1 MQGGC
6 SCGRARYEV
15 EGWPSTVVQCHCC
28 QCRRSV
34 GSTPVTWATFPRR
47 LVRLENVRW
56 YRASQLSRRGFCS
69 RCGTSLFFQ
78 HRRSLQELDITVVS
92 FDQPERLPPQR
103 HCFVPDRLP
112 WVALEK
118 GLPRHQGDTHS
129 PLMAPPA
136 GEPDLREIYRRAL
149 SQIALQA
156 YPDPTRVVALA
167 ETLAPAY
174 KYNAQ
179 QLSEALAA
187 YVAKY
192 PDGAGYLLE
201 PLEPKNYPSL

>member
-1 MQGGC
+1 M
-6 SCGRARYEV
+6 A
-15 EGWPSTVVQCHCC
+15 
-28 QCRRSV
+28 
-34 GSTPVTWATFPRR
+34 
-47 LVRLENVRW
+47 
-56 YRASQLSRRGFCS
+56 
-69 RCGTSLFFQ
+69 
-78 HRRSLQELDITVVS
+78 S

-112 WVALEK
+112 WVALEE
-118 GLPRHQGDTHS
+118 GLPRHHGDTDS
-129 PLMAPPA
+129 PLMALPE

-174 KYNAQ
+174 KYNPQ

-187 YVAKY
+187 YVEKY

-201 PLEPKNYPSL
+201 PLHTKKHPAL

>member
-6 SCGRARYEV
+6 FCGHLRFEV
-15 EGWPSTVVQCHCC
+15 EGRPRTVVQCHCG

-34 GSTPVTWATFPRR
+34 GATPVTWATYPRR
-47 LVRLENVRW
+47 AVQIGKVRW
-56 YRASQLSRRGFCS
+56 HRASPLSRRGFCP

-78 HRRSLQELDITVVS
+78 HRRTRHELDITVTS

-112 WVALEK
+112 WVALEV
-118 GLPRHQGDTHS
+118 GLPQHQGDTGSALLPSHS
-129 PLMAPPA
+129 D
-136 GEPDLREIYRRAL
+136 EPNLTEIYRRAL

-167 ETLAPAY
+167 EALAPAY
-174 KYNAQ
+174 KYTGQ
-179 QLSEALAA
+179 ELREALAD
-187 YVAKY
+187 YIEKY
-192 PDGAGYLLE
+192 PDGASYLLE
-201 PLEPKNYPSL
+201 PLHPKSEPRL